1 MSRVS
6 TSKHV
11 SQSRTLSA
19 ATEHQIN
26 NRMIAIGL
34 SMLIARHGVRL
45 ISEKTGIPAKDLFR
59 YAKGGPIKKSNIK
72 KLDRLA
78 DIDSS
83 QKPEMEKPLQAT
95 ADCAL

>member
-1 MSRVS
+1 MSKVS

-45 ISEKTGIPAKDLFR
+45 ISEKTGIPAKDLLR
-59 YAKGGPIKKSNIK
+59 YAKGGPIKKSNMK

-78 DIDSS
+78 DIASS
-83 QKPEMEKPLQAT
+83 PKPEMEKPLQAT
-95 ADCAL
+95 ADCTL